1 LFDVGYSNAG
11 GYCSAVEPCNAE
23 QEVAANKR
31 CPPQTVQPASTATP
45 GIPLFLY
52 DLTTFEFGD
61 LSLNPDTKYL
71 V

>member
-11 GYCSAVEPCNAE
+11 GYCSAVEPYNAE
-23 QEVAANKR
+23 QEVDANKR

-52 DLTTFEFGD
+52 DLTTFESGD
-61 LSLNPDTKYL
+61 LSLNPDN
-71 V
+71 